1 MSPKWNS
8 FVLFEVNPKSWHQV
22 SEVVSD
28 SKIRLSVN
36 GWFHGQPL
44 QRPKR
49 YLEPQLATEPATDVP
64 LDVVKS
70 WINSLYLMDATQL
83 EIQNR
88 FEQLSEIVLQDFFNA
103 DKYQEL
109 ARALSD
115 SEAIDWRWNRP
126 PNMRKYET
134 ALPSSCPA
142 IVLEAFEL
150 FKSEAMFLILSNLTG
165 LKLHELGITN
175 GSDDDESE
183 GMTLLLSD

>member
-1 MSPKWNS
+1 M
-8 FVLFEVNPKSWHQV
+8 
-22 SEVVSD
+22 SD

-44 QRPKR
+44 TRPKR
-49 YLEPQLATEPATDVP
+49 YIEPQMSTEAATEIP
-64 LDVVKS
+64 LDCVKS
-70 WINSLYLMDATQL
+70 WINPLYLNDSTQM
-83 EIQNR
+83 EIRNR

-115 SEAIDWRWNRP
+115 SEAINWRWNRP

-134 ALPSSCPA
+134 ALTSSCPA

-150 FKSEAMFLILSNLTG
+150 FRSEAMFLILSNMTG
-165 LKLHELGITN
+165 LKLHELAVN
-175 GSDDDESE
+175 DDSDDDDSH
-183 GMTLLLSD
+183 GSPL